1 MITLKGVKD
10 YIKSLGVGDYFYI
23 GKLDAK
29 KEKSVGVYARETNA
43 VRVPF
48 GGLDCKKY
56 DVKGVTLLVHWT
68 NNQDE
73 TEIASKR
80 LFDALQ
86 TATDAMIDYCKV
98 YYFDLLNVEPID
110 VDRDNNGI
118 YERVI
123 QLDIYTERK

>member
-1 MITLKGVKD
+1 M
-10 YIKSLGVGDYFYI
+10 
-23 GKLDAK
+23 
-29 KEKSVGVYARETNA
+29 
-43 VRVPF
+43 
-48 GGLDCKKY
+48 
-56 DVKGVTLLVHWT
+56 TLLVHWT

-86 TATDAMIDYCKV
+86 TATDAMIDYCNV